1 MERLPER
8 TTVAN
13 VRVGKPETKPD
24 APSHT
29 RGVRQGNDP
38 PRRKREPGIKMD
50 KTGSLHVDARRST
63 GIRAKVHGPIDPRM
77 PVLSPP

>member
-29 RGVRQGNDP
+29 RGVREGNDP
-38 PRRKREPGIKMD
+38 PRRKREVG
-50 KTGSLHVDARRST
+50 ARRST
-63 GIRAKVHGPIDPRM
+63 GIRAEVHGPIDPRM
-77 PVLSPP
+77 PVLSPA